1 MLHHF
6 LDQHP
11 SGKKQYKLMIQ
22 YVELAAKN
30 DDRRRF
36 KKGIEW
42 AQYVGIKVR
51 WLRDDE
57 PTEKKLD
64 YV

>member
-1 MLHHF
+1 
-6 LDQHP
+6 
-11 SGKKQYKLMIQ
+11 MIQ